1 VSRNILVILNYLKT
15 NTMKK
20 LITLIAVLFISA
32 PAYAQTKKVDAKVT
46 VKEEQTAAQIIQN
59 AQRIRSERME
69 AEAARAA
76 AMSEPKN
83 DVITPLTVD
92 LYDYTHIAI
101 VGATCSGSSKP
112 KGCYNLISDG
122 FKLSALT
129 VINPVDYDKKKFK
142 ENPAFLR
149 TIKNPDWVYVTYKK
163 SIQGVDE
170 IRTLTIRDYQNKVLY
185 KVNTRNISADEV
197 YSVLTDM

>member
-1 VSRNILVILNYLKT
+1 MKNIL
-15 NTMKK
+15 
-20 LITLIAVLFISA
+20 TLISLFFITVTS
-32 PAYAQTKKVDAKVT
+32 YAQEAKVT
-46 VKEEQTAAQIIQN
+46 IKEEQSAAQIIQN

-101 VGATCSGSSKP
+101 VGATCSGNSKP
-112 KGCYNLISDG
+112 KGCYNLISNQ

-142 ENPAFLR
+142 QNPAYLR
-149 TIKNPDWVYVTYKK
+149 TIKNPKWVYVTYKK
-163 SIQGVDE
+163 SIQGVDD
-170 IRTLTIRDYQNKVLY
+170 IRTLTIRDSQNKVLY
-185 KVNTRNISADEV
+185 KADTRNIPMTEV
-197 YSVLTDM
+197 VSVLTDM